1 MNGKEYGVRD
11 VCLVPDRKNEPKFR
25 EQKKRLIRIFSEIKP
40 EKRQQDLCSDLILE

>member
-1 MNGKEYGVRD
+1 MAAVTSALYRTEKMSQ
-11 VCLVPDRKNEPKFR
+11 KFR

>member
-1 MNGKEYGVRD
+1 MASVTSALYRAEKMSQ
-11 VCLVPDRKNEPKFR
+11 KFR